1 MCRRMADCH
10 ARDVCCDECAPAYDR
25 TNEEEAGLLHASAL
39 EAPHARR
46 PTEWAVNVGVA
57 VAYALAS
64 IVTTL
69 ANKALLSSW
78 GFGLVFSLLMLQNL
92 LTVFVV
98 GALKLGG
105 ASRES
110 GALKLDGA
118 PREGGM
124 RSELAHALEF
134 PLWERGLAV
143 AMAPVMLVC
152 IANLVCGMSALRLS
166 SVPVYQT
173 LKRMTPLPA
182 MALDCALRGKTF
194 PTPVLA
200 SVLVVCAGAFIT
212 GCGDIDLNARGYM
225 YALASCVLQALYL
238 VLAARASDARPLSS
252 LAAAYYN
259 ALLSLPLL
267 IVGVWYE
274 WPELLTFPF
283 WSEARFI
290 TMLVL
295 DLVLGASLSM
305 LLFMCTLVNSAL
317 TTTIVG
323 NAKAVATTALGALL
337 FGRVGLRPLGWVG
350 VCVNT
355 AGGLLYSVAKY
366 TERAR
371 AQPRASPRR

>member
-1 MCRRMADCH
+1 MADSH
-10 ARDVCCDECAPAYDR
+10 ARDVCAPAYER
-25 TNEEEAGLLHASAL
+25 TNEEEAGLLLTSTS
-39 EAPHARR
+39 EAPHERR
-46 PTEWAVNVGVA
+46 PGGEWAVNVGVA

-69 ANKALLSSW
+69 ANKALLTSW

-92 LTVFVV
+92 LTVLVV

-105 ASRES
+105 G
-110 GALKLDGA
+110 GALRLDGV

-143 AMAPVMLVC
+143 AMTPVMLVC

-194 PTPVLA
+194 PPAVLL

-274 WPELLTFPF
+274 RHELLTFAF

-371 AQPRASPRR
+371 AQPRSSPRR